1 MYLSKESIINL
12 FFQMNFL
19 YSGEDIQKQGGTQF
33 FSELKYFLALDE
45 FVKSEQR
52 PCDTRNKDDKQKFV
66 ANVGHFVQLSD
77 PNADDSLD
85 AKNFFDSFGQNRDFD
100 VGSNFFSAGAVNKS
114 LTSTTPLPFPSRHP
128 QLLTCEN
135 GKISIADGAYERFAN
150 EQDYLFYQ
158 DRKKKTILPNKK
170 ALLFFWLNRNTSF
183 TSKEL
188 LFNEFL
194 NSLRNRYSQNMI
206 SALRWDEKD
215 SVYTNIARNLSTS
228 NDMSFVEKEDLIFDK
243 KDSYQRKKY
252 FETWLCLNTSGDDG
266 FRTHCVDVCEQ
277 WLDKKMPG
285 NQIGNLF
292 RYKDYESY
300 KREHI
305 RITALKDF
313 SSVSDNDQSGRPR
326 TAINHYLNFLNKMPH
341 TKKVDDDNFVK
352 LLKQLE
358 QEIEK
363 NPERIDALKKI
374 LPLEEKNEKDTS
386 GTHSFFYFDFS
397 SFTPTQII
405 YYGVPGCGKSYEVN
419 KVINAELD
427 KYGVT
432 DKEHHKVRCVF
443 HPEYCNA
450 DFVGQIYPYVKPDN
464 GGVEY
469 RFKPGPFAEIVRRAY
484 RNPAEPFFLIVE
496 EINRGNAA
504 AIFGEMFQLL
514 DRIRP
519 EDGPEE
525 LSGNI
530 YNTGWSSY
538 GVTNIDVNAY
548 VRQKSTDN
556 PEKIEYD
563 DSIPYGDKIKFIN
576 NTAVRLPPNLSIYA
590 TMNTND
596 QNVFTMDN
604 AFQRRF
610 KSKMI
615 RNVLDENSA
624 QYKTEIDD
632 TGVYWGDFR
641 KWINEKI
648 LLPQTAVL
656 KADDKCLGGWFIT
669 GEKINGV
676 DKIKKED
683 FAEKVLKYL
692 WDDVFKR
699 NKSGEIFVKDD
710 KVNSL
715 SDLIDAFETSVRFE
729 SFEKIFKMNDVDKA
743 KLQKQANT

>member
-1 MYLSKESIINL
+1 MTSYEIAHLLEKLGVRETKAETYPNTYSLVNSDSFLAQQVSNRDSASWKKAEYIILTDMQVSQGILNGWKKL
-12 FFQMNFL
+12 TERDPL
-19 YSGEDIQKQGGTQF
+19 PRAIQKLCVPTSGNQFDVYDSQGN
-33 FSELKYFLALDE
+33 LI
-45 FVKSEQR
+45 KS
-52 PCDTRNKDDKQKFV
+52 
-66 ANVGHFVQLSD
+66 
-77 PNADDSLD
+77 DSLEKIIKHTPD
-85 AKNFFDSFGQNRDFD
+85 IVDILNDN
-100 VGSNFFSAGAVNKS
+100 NP
-114 LTSTTPLPFPSRHP
+114 LTSAKF
-128 QLLTCEN
+128 N
-135 GKISIADGAYERFAN
+135 
-150 EQDYLFYQ
+150 
-158 DRKKKTILPNKK
+158 
-170 ALLFFWLNRNTSF
+170 LNR
-183 TSKEL
+183 
-188 LFNEFL
+188 
-194 NSLRNRYSQNMI
+194 
-206 SALRWDEKD
+206 
-215 SVYTNIARNLSTS
+215 
-228 NDMSFVEKEDLIFDK
+228 
-243 KDSYQRKKY
+243 
-252 FETWLCLNTSGDDG
+252 
-266 FRTHCVDVCEQ
+266 
-277 WLDKKMPG
+277 
-285 NQIGNLF
+285 
-292 RYKDYESY
+292 
-300 KREHI
+300 
-305 RITALKDF
+305 
-313 SSVSDNDQSGRPR
+313 
-326 TAINHYLNFLNKMPH
+326 
-341 TKKVDDDNFVK
+341 
-352 LLKQLE
+352 
-358 QEIEK
+358 
-363 NPERIDALKKI
+363 
-374 LPLEEKNEKDTS
+374 
-386 GTHSFFYFDFS
+386 S
-397 SFTPTQII
+397 SFTPSQII

-419 KVINAELD
+419 KVINDELD

-432 DKEHHKVRCVF
+432 DKEYHKVRCVF

-484 RNPAEPFFLIVE
+484 RNPAEPFFLIIE

-519 EDGPEE
+519 EDGSEE

-615 RNVLDENSA
+615 RDVLDENSA

-715 SDLIDAFETSVRFE
+715 SDLIDAFETSVGFE

>member
-1 MYLSKESIINL
+1 MEATMRLDQGSLIFTPQNGECPSWETALGQSREPRDDMPPYYFKAEGYENMLKGMYFNSVPLAKTSCILGKKKLFVTASESYLNPEYQEIQLASKFDNVIVHFQNNAKIFRNTPIIL
-12 FFQMNFL
+12 L
-19 YSGEDIQKQGGTQF
+19 LTKIQ
-33 FSELKYFLALDE
+33 D
-45 FVKSEQR
+45 
-52 PCDTRNKDDKQKFV
+52 
-66 ANVGHFVQLSD
+66 
-77 PNADDSLD
+77 
-85 AKNFFDSFGQNRDFD
+85 
-100 VGSNFFSAGAVNKS
+100 VNKS
-114 LTSTTPLPFPSRHP
+114 HYRRRSIKYSPHTTYDTIKNQESFEEIQRHYQERLMCYGFFIEHFDTLHLYCVSVDDNSYTYSNLSLPQTEWTDWADWELKER
-128 QLLTCEN
+128 E
-135 GKISIADGAYERFAN
+135 KIQN
-150 EQDYLFYQ
+150 ETP
-158 DRKKKTILPNKK
+158 TI
-170 ALLFFWLNRNTSF
+170 S
-183 TSKEL
+183 S
-188 LFNEFL
+188 
-194 NSLRNRYSQNMI
+194 
-206 SALRWDEKD
+206 EKD
-215 SVYTNIARNLSTS
+215 NQEKENNI
-228 NDMSFVEKEDLIFDK
+228 SFV
-243 KDSYQRKKY
+243 
-252 FETWLCLNTSGDDG
+252 
-266 FRTHCVDVCEQ
+266 
-277 WLDKKMPG
+277 
-285 NQIGNLF
+285 
-292 RYKDYESY
+292 
-300 KREHI
+300 
-305 RITALKDF
+305 
-313 SSVSDNDQSGRPR
+313 
-326 TAINHYLNFLNKMPH
+326 
-341 TKKVDDDNFVK
+341 
-352 LLKQLE
+352 
-358 QEIEK
+358 
-363 NPERIDALKKI
+363 
-374 LPLEEKNEKDTS
+374 
-386 GTHSFFYFDFS
+386 
-397 SFTPTQII
+397 PTQII

-419 KVINAELD
+419 KVINDELD

-432 DKEHHKVRCVF
+432 DKEYHKVRCVF

-484 RNPAEPFFLIVE
+484 RNPAEPFFLVIE

-519 EDGPEE
+519 EDSPEE

-563 DSIPYGDKIKFIN
+563 NSIPYGDKIKFIN

-615 RNVLDENSA
+615 RNVLDVNSA

-632 TGVYWGDFR
+632 TGVYWGSFR
-641 KWINEKI
+641 EWINEKI
-648 LLPQTAVL
+648 LLPQTAIL

-669 GEKINGV
+669 GEKIDGV

-715 SDLIDAFETSVRFE
+715 SDLIDAFETSVGFE
-729 SFEKIFKMNDVDKA
+729 SFEKIFKINDVDKA

>member
-1 MYLSKESIINL
+1 MPYTTREAIVTLSTYLGINL
-12 FFQMNFL
+12 GVSVRSIDQTSNRGYEIRL
-19 YSGEDIQKQGGTQF
+19 PSGERCVIFVYPISHKQ
-33 FSELKYFLALDE
+33 
-45 FVKSEQR
+45 
-52 PCDTRNKDDKQKFV
+52 
-66 ANVGHFVQLSD
+66 
-77 PNADDSLD
+77 DDS
-85 AKNFFDSFGQNRDFD
+85 KNFFDTRD
-100 VGSNFFSAGAVNKS
+100 SGA
-114 LTSTTPLPFPSRHP
+114 R
-128 QLLTCEN
+128 
-135 GKISIADGAYERFAN
+135 ERGVAWN
-150 EQDYLFYQ
+150 YAQ
-158 DRKKKTILPNKK
+158 TH
-170 ALLFFWLNRNTSF
+170 
-183 TSKEL
+183 
-188 LFNEFL
+188 
-194 NSLRNRYSQNMI
+194 
-206 SALRWDEKD
+206 
-215 SVYTNIARNLSTS
+215 NL
-228 NDMSFVEKEDLIFDK
+228 
-243 KDSYQRKKY
+243 KY
-252 FETWLCLNTSGDDG
+252 FCLAVHDQ
-266 FRTHCVDVCEQ
+266 VD
-277 WLDKKMPG
+277 K
-285 NQIGNLF
+285 
-292 RYKDYESY
+292 YKDYIFSLECD
-300 KREHI
+300 EH
-305 RITALKDF
+305 RITE
-313 SSVSDNDQSGRPR
+313 VSGTLNGSRNGRGTQVVIPTSCIPSKNFERIYTDNGFYIAVVHKGHIYDYLEQYDNRPYMDK
-326 TAINHYLNFLNKMPH
+326 TLPLVDIND
-341 TKKVDDDNFVK
+341 VEDDNSIVPS
-352 LLKQLE
+352 
-358 QEIEK
+358 I
-363 NPERIDALKKI
+363 PS
-374 LPLEEKNEKDTS
+374 P
-386 GTHSFFYFDFS
+386 
-397 SFTPTQII
+397 FTPTQII

-432 DKEHHKVRCVF
+432 DKEYHKVRCVF

-484 RNPAEPFFLIVE
+484 RNPAEPFFLIIE

-632 TGVYWGDFR
+632 TGVCWGNFR
-641 KWINEKI
+641 EWINEKI

-669 GEKINGV
+669 GEKIGGA

-710 KVNSL
+710 KINSL
-715 SDLIDAFETSVRFE
+715 SNLIDAFETAVGFE
-729 SFEKIFKMNDVDKA
+729 SFEKIFTLNDVDKA
-743 KLQKQANT
+743 KLQK

>member
-1 MYLSKESIINL
+1 MERLE
-12 FFQMNFL
+12 NFL
-19 YSGEDIQKQGGTQF
+19 NQLNSSYPLNIFSSALCISLANSGRRGNAK
-33 FSELKYFLALDE
+33 E
-45 FVKSEQR
+45 FHITLESFISSLENIKE
-52 PCDTRNKDDKQKFV
+52 
-66 ANVGHFVQLSD
+66 H
-77 PNADDSLD
+77 LD
-85 AKNFFDSFGQNRDFD
+85 AFSASYDETTWRNAAENFFMDNH
-100 VGSNFFSAGAVNKS
+100 AKS
-114 LTSTTPLPFPSRHP
+114 LCGVQTRP
-128 QLLTCEN
+128 
-135 GKISIADGAYERFAN
+135 
-150 EQDYLFYQ
+150 
-158 DRKKKTILPNKK
+158 
-170 ALLFFWLNRNTSF
+170 
-183 TSKEL
+183 
-188 LFNEFL
+188 
-194 NSLRNRYSQNMI
+194 
-206 SALRWDEKD
+206 
-215 SVYTNIARNLSTS
+215 
-228 NDMSFVEKEDLIFDK
+228 
-243 KDSYQRKKY
+243 Y
-252 FETWLCLNTSGDDG
+252 FETVNKFVSWANELRYVEGRISLTQETLEKTLSEINKHCLKNVMHYPLFDEMSLVGLDENQIVDVLAAKLQEERQNSWGTQYFGFKYAQCLADHTNIIPSVLQKAGVDSSLSAEINKGRGVFKRAIEDG
-266 FRTHCVDVCEQ
+266 FVVKWYWKNDGVQLADNRERILVDDETEENIE
-277 WLDKKMPG
+277 G
-285 NQIGNLF
+285 NN
-292 RYKDYESY
+292 
-300 KREHI
+300 
-305 RITALKDF
+305 DF
-313 SSVSDNDQSGRPR
+313 S
-326 TAINHYLNFLNKMPH
+326 
-341 TKKVDDDNFVK
+341 
-352 LLKQLE
+352 
-358 QEIEK
+358 
-363 NPERIDALKKI
+363 
-374 LPLEEKNEKDTS
+374 LP
-386 GTHSFFYFDFS
+386 DFS
-397 SFTPTQII
+397 PTQII

-427 KYGVT
+427 KHGVT
-432 DKEHHKVRCVF
+432 DKEYHKVRCVF

-484 RNPAEPFFLIVE
+484 RNPAEPFFLVIE

-548 VRQKSTDN
+548 IRQKSTDN

-710 KVNSL
+710 KVKSL
-715 SDLIDAFETSVRFE
+715 SDLIDAFETSVGFE

-743 KLQKQANT
+743 KLKKQANT

>member
-1 MYLSKESIINL
+1 MASAKDIISSIFRKFQNTELSPEFIRDESNNICDILNIARVGDPGRTAREFAEKGFLSK
-12 FFQMNFL
+12 
-19 YSGEDIQKQGGTQF
+19 YSGTC
-33 FSELKYFLALDE
+33 KYSPDTLSASK
-45 FVKSEQR
+45 KSEFESYLYVYGLPNFSSMEERFRQ
-52 PCDTRNKDDKQKFV
+52 QKFNDLV
-66 ANVGHFVQLSD
+66 VQLKKELED
-77 PNADDSLD
+77 NPN
-85 AKNFFDSFGQNRDFD
+85 AKNFLIENLGLAEKKNSEITEKSAEEREQEFGDYLRN
-100 VGSNFFSAGAVNKS
+100 VAKKK
-114 LTSTTPLPFPSRHP
+114 
-128 QLLTCEN
+128 N
-135 GKISIADGAYERFAN
+135 GQTLAEKTIGN
-150 EQDYLFYQ
+150 YLFY
-158 DRKKKTILPNKK
+158 LPKIVNFIKS
-170 ALLFFWLNRNTSF
+170 NHVENVY
-183 TSKEL
+183 E
-188 LFNEFL
+188 
-194 NSLRNRYSQNMI
+194 I
-206 SALRWDEKD
+206 S
-215 SVYTNIARNLSTS
+215 SVDLVLQIQEELSTNETYLEANKNGS
-228 NDMSFVEKEDLIFDK
+228 ARYNYSSSLEHYKKYLIFEKEKNIDF
-243 KDSYQRKKY
+243 
-252 FETWLCLNTSGDDG
+252 FEDEDP
-266 FRTHCVDVCEQ
+266 
-277 WLDKKMPG
+277 LDP
-285 NQIGNLF
+285 
-292 RYKDYESY
+292 
-300 KREHI
+300 
-305 RITALKDF
+305 
-313 SSVSDNDQSGRPR
+313 
-326 TAINHYLNFLNKMPH
+326 
-341 TKKVDDDNFVK
+341 
-352 LLKQLE
+352 
-358 QEIEK
+358 QE
-363 NPERIDALKKI
+363 
-374 LPLEEKNEKDTS
+374 LPD
-386 GTHSFFYFDFS
+386 
-397 SFTPTQII
+397 FTPSQII

-432 DKEHHKVRCVF
+432 DKEYHKVRCVF

-484 RNPAEPFFLIVE
+484 RNPAESFFLIIE

-548 VRQKSTDN
+548 IRQKSTDN

-632 TGVYWGDFR
+632 TGVCWGDFR
-641 KWINEKI
+641 EWINEKI

-669 GEKINGV
+669 GEKIGGV

-710 KVNSL
+710 KINSL
-715 SDLIDAFETSVRFE
+715 SDLIDAFETSVGFE

>member
-1 MYLSKESIINL
+1 MTSYEIAHLLEKLGVRETKAETYPNTYSLVNSDSFLAQQVSNRDSASWKKAEYIILTDMQVSQGILNGWKKL
-12 FFQMNFL
+12 TERDPL
-19 YSGEDIQKQGGTQF
+19 PRAIQKLCVPTSGNQFDVYDSQGN
-33 FSELKYFLALDE
+33 LI
-45 FVKSEQR
+45 KS
-52 PCDTRNKDDKQKFV
+52 
-66 ANVGHFVQLSD
+66 
-77 PNADDSLD
+77 DSLEKIIKHTPD
-85 AKNFFDSFGQNRDFD
+85 IVDILNDN
-100 VGSNFFSAGAVNKS
+100 NP
-114 LTSTTPLPFPSRHP
+114 LTSAKF
-128 QLLTCEN
+128 N
-135 GKISIADGAYERFAN
+135 
-150 EQDYLFYQ
+150 
-158 DRKKKTILPNKK
+158 
-170 ALLFFWLNRNTSF
+170 LNR
-183 TSKEL
+183 
-188 LFNEFL
+188 
-194 NSLRNRYSQNMI
+194 
-206 SALRWDEKD
+206 
-215 SVYTNIARNLSTS
+215 
-228 NDMSFVEKEDLIFDK
+228 
-243 KDSYQRKKY
+243 
-252 FETWLCLNTSGDDG
+252 
-266 FRTHCVDVCEQ
+266 
-277 WLDKKMPG
+277 
-285 NQIGNLF
+285 
-292 RYKDYESY
+292 
-300 KREHI
+300 
-305 RITALKDF
+305 
-313 SSVSDNDQSGRPR
+313 
-326 TAINHYLNFLNKMPH
+326 
-341 TKKVDDDNFVK
+341 
-352 LLKQLE
+352 
-358 QEIEK
+358 
-363 NPERIDALKKI
+363 
-374 LPLEEKNEKDTS
+374 
-386 GTHSFFYFDFS
+386 S
-397 SFTPTQII
+397 SFTPSQII

-432 DKEHHKVRCVF
+432 DKEYHKVRCVF

-484 RNPAEPFFLIVE
+484 RNPAEPFFLVIE

-548 VRQKSTDN
+548 IRQKSTDN

-563 DSIPYGDKIKFIN
+563 DSVPYGNEIKFIN

-715 SDLIDAFETSVRFE
+715 SDLIDAFETSVGFE

>member
-1 MYLSKESIINL
+1 MRLDQGSLIFTPQNGECPSWETALGQSREPRDDMPPYYFKAEGYENMLKGMYFNSVPLAKTSCILGKKKLFVTASESYLNPEYQEIQLASKFDNVIVHFQNNAKIFRNTPIIL
-12 FFQMNFL
+12 L
-19 YSGEDIQKQGGTQF
+19 LTKIQ
-33 FSELKYFLALDE
+33 D
-45 FVKSEQR
+45 
-52 PCDTRNKDDKQKFV
+52 
-66 ANVGHFVQLSD
+66 
-77 PNADDSLD
+77 
-85 AKNFFDSFGQNRDFD
+85 
-100 VGSNFFSAGAVNKS
+100 VNKS
-114 LTSTTPLPFPSRHP
+114 HYRRRSIKYSPHTTYDTIKNQESFEEIQRHY
-128 QLLTCEN
+128 Q
-135 GKISIADGAYERFAN
+135 ERLMC
-150 EQDYLFYQ
+150 YG
-158 DRKKKTILPNKK
+158 
-170 ALLFFWLNRNTSF
+170 FFIEHFDTLHLYCVSVDD
-183 TSKEL
+183 
-188 LFNEFL
+188 
-194 NSLRNRYSQNMI
+194 NSYTYS
-206 SALRWDEKD
+206 
-215 SVYTNIARNLSTS
+215 NLSLPQTEWTDWADWELKEREKIQNETPIIS
-228 NDMSFVEKEDLIFDK
+228 SKKDNQEKE
-243 KDSYQRKKY
+243 
-252 FETWLCLNTSGDDG
+252 NN
-266 FRTHCVDVCEQ
+266 V
-277 WLDKKMPG
+277 
-285 NQIGNLF
+285 
-292 RYKDYESY
+292 
-300 KREHI
+300 
-305 RITALKDF
+305 
-313 SSVSDNDQSGRPR
+313 
-326 TAINHYLNFLNKMPH
+326 
-341 TKKVDDDNFVK
+341 
-352 LLKQLE
+352 
-358 QEIEK
+358 
-363 NPERIDALKKI
+363 
-374 LPLEEKNEKDTS
+374 
-386 GTHSFFYFDFS
+386 

-432 DKEHHKVRCVF
+432 DKEYHKVRCVF

-484 RNPAEPFFLIVE
+484 RNPAEPFFLVIE

-632 TGVYWGDFR
+632 TGVCWGNFR
-641 KWINEKI
+641 EWINEKI
-648 LLPQTAVL
+648 LLPQTAIL

-669 GEKINGV
+669 GEKIGGV

-715 SDLIDAFETSVRFE
+715 SDLIDAFETSVGFE

>member
-1 MYLSKESIINL
+1 MRLDQGSLIFTPKNGECPSWETSLGQSHEGNGNLPPYHFKAEGYENLLKGMFFNSIP
-12 FFQMNFL
+12 
-19 YSGEDIQKQGGTQF
+19 
-33 FSELKYFLALDE
+33 LAEVSCILG
-45 FVKSEQR
+45 
-52 PCDTRNKDDKQKFV
+52 KQKF
-66 ANVGHFVQLSD
+66 FVTAS
-77 PNADDSLD
+77 
-85 AKNFFDSFGQNRDFD
+85 
-100 VGSNFFSAGAVNKS
+100 
-114 LTSTTPLPFPSRHP
+114 
-128 QLLTCEN
+128 
-135 GKISIADGAYERFAN
+135 
-150 EQDYLFYQ
+150 
-158 DRKKKTILPNKK
+158 
-170 ALLFFWLNRNTSF
+170 
-183 TSKEL
+183 
-188 LFNEFL
+188 
-194 NSLRNRYSQNMI
+194 
-206 SALRWDEKD
+206 
-215 SVYTNIARNLSTS
+215 
-228 NDMSFVEKEDLIFDK
+228 
-243 KDSYQRKKY
+243 
-252 FETWLCLNTSGDDG
+252 
-266 FRTHCVDVCEQ
+266 
-277 WLDKKMPG
+277 
-285 NQIGNLF
+285 
-292 RYKDYESY
+292 ESY
-300 KREHI
+300 KSSQNQEIQLASRFDTIIVRCGNEVKTFRDIPIILLFTKIQDENKFHFGRRSIKYSPHTSFGLSTKNSDSFERIQKHFNTRLTCYGLFVEHFDTLNFYCVDADANYDKEQWKNLKLPETEWTDWASWEIKEREKYDFQKYLEFPIFDESFVHGLNNEQI
-305 RITALKDF
+305 IQKMATILRQEWVENGYPGVHYFGFKYSKVLKQIKASPAEIIKWANEHNTDNRIPTTYNGEISKTIKVFECAEKDNEVNIVCHDASAVKEISTNQIETN
-313 SSVSDNDQSGRPR
+313 SSVSENIQP
-326 TAINHYLNFLNKMPH
+326 T
-341 TKKVDDDNFVK
+341 
-352 LLKQLE
+352 
-358 QEIEK
+358 
-363 NPERIDALKKI
+363 
-374 LPLEEKNEKDTS
+374 LPLPD
-386 GTHSFFYFDFS
+386 
-397 SFTPTQII
+397 FTPSQTI

-432 DKEHHKVRCVF
+432 DKEYHKVRCVF

-450 DFVGQIYPYVKPDN
+450 DLVGQIYPYVKPDN

-484 RNPAEPFFLIVE
+484 RNPAEPFFLVIE

-632 TGVYWGDFR
+632 TGVCWGNFR
-641 KWINEKI
+641 EWINEKI

-669 GEKINGV
+669 GEKIGGA

-715 SDLIDAFETSVRFE
+715 SDLIDAFEMSVGFE

>member
-1 MYLSKESIINL
+1 MPYTTREAIVTLSTYLGINL
-12 FFQMNFL
+12 GVSVRSIDQTSNRGYEIRL
-19 YSGEDIQKQGGTQF
+19 PSGERCVIFVYPISHKQ
-33 FSELKYFLALDE
+33 
-45 FVKSEQR
+45 
-52 PCDTRNKDDKQKFV
+52 
-66 ANVGHFVQLSD
+66 
-77 PNADDSLD
+77 DDS
-85 AKNFFDSFGQNRDFD
+85 KNFFDTRD
-100 VGSNFFSAGAVNKS
+100 SGA
-114 LTSTTPLPFPSRHP
+114 R
-128 QLLTCEN
+128 
-135 GKISIADGAYERFAN
+135 ERGVAWN
-150 EQDYLFYQ
+150 YAQ
-158 DRKKKTILPNKK
+158 TH
-170 ALLFFWLNRNTSF
+170 
-183 TSKEL
+183 
-188 LFNEFL
+188 
-194 NSLRNRYSQNMI
+194 
-206 SALRWDEKD
+206 
-215 SVYTNIARNLSTS
+215 NL
-228 NDMSFVEKEDLIFDK
+228 
-243 KDSYQRKKY
+243 KY
-252 FETWLCLNTSGDDG
+252 FCLAVHDQ
-266 FRTHCVDVCEQ
+266 VD
-277 WLDKKMPG
+277 K
-285 NQIGNLF
+285 
-292 RYKDYESY
+292 YKDYIFSLECD
-300 KREHI
+300 EH
-305 RITALKDF
+305 RITE
-313 SSVSDNDQSGRPR
+313 VSGTLNGSRNGRGTQVVIPTSCIPSKNFERIYTDNGFYIAVVHKGHIYDYLEQYDNRPYMDK
-326 TAINHYLNFLNKMPH
+326 TLPLVDIND
-341 TKKVDDDNFVK
+341 VEDDNSIVPS
-352 LLKQLE
+352 
-358 QEIEK
+358 I
-363 NPERIDALKKI
+363 PS
-374 LPLEEKNEKDTS
+374 P
-386 GTHSFFYFDFS
+386 
-397 SFTPTQII
+397 FTPTQII

-419 KVINAELD
+419 KVINVELD

-432 DKEHHKVRCVF
+432 DKEYHKVRCVF

-484 RNPAEPFFLIVE
+484 RNPAEPFFLIIE

-632 TGVYWGDFR
+632 TGVCWGNFR
-641 KWINEKI
+641 EWINEKI
-648 LLPQTAVL
+648 LLPQTAIL

-669 GEKINGV
+669 GEKIGGV

-715 SDLIDAFETSVRFE
+715 SDLIDAFEMSVGFE

-743 KLQKQANT
+743 KLQKQVNT

>member
-1 MYLSKESIINL
+1 MFGKYDADRVFNQYGFNKTLKNDETIEKTAKAFSASEYIGASRNRLNSGILRNQFILLLDPLRGSVLSNSTFSGVTLLHDDQYVLVHQDSQSETWVAYQGNTPNNPRKIYQSITLQSFFDEVLKTKQIIESATSI
-12 FFQMNFL
+12 
-19 YSGEDIQKQGGTQF
+19 QGGIIQ
-33 FSELKYFLALDE
+33 A
-45 FVKSEQR
+45 
-52 PCDTRNKDDKQKFV
+52 
-66 ANVGHFVQLSD
+66 
-77 PNADDSLD
+77 
-85 AKNFFDSFGQNRDFD
+85 
-100 VGSNFFSAGAVNKS
+100 
-114 LTSTTPLPFPSRHP
+114 TTHQS
-128 QLLTCEN
+128 Q
-135 GKISIADGAYERFAN
+135 
-150 EQDYLFYQ
+150 
-158 DRKKKTILPNKK
+158 TIP
-170 ALLFFWLNRNTSF
+170 
-183 TSKEL
+183 
-188 LFNEFL
+188 
-194 NSLRNRYSQNMI
+194 
-206 SALRWDEKD
+206 
-215 SVYTNIARNLSTS
+215 
-228 NDMSFVEKEDLIFDK
+228 
-243 KDSYQRKKY
+243 
-252 FETWLCLNTSGDDG
+252 
-266 FRTHCVDVCEQ
+266 
-277 WLDKKMPG
+277 
-285 NQIGNLF
+285 
-292 RYKDYESY
+292 
-300 KREHI
+300 
-305 RITALKDF
+305 
-313 SSVSDNDQSGRPR
+313 
-326 TAINHYLNFLNKMPH
+326 
-341 TKKVDDDNFVK
+341 
-352 LLKQLE
+352 
-358 QEIEK
+358 
-363 NPERIDALKKI
+363 
-374 LPLEEKNEKDTS
+374 
-386 GTHSFFYFDFS
+386 
-397 SFTPTQII
+397 FTPTQII

-432 DKEHHKVRCVF
+432 DKEYHKVRCVF

-484 RNPAEPFFLIVE
+484 RNPAEPFFLIIE

-504 AIFGEMFQLL
+504 AIFGEMFHLL

-615 RNVLDENSA
+615 RNVLNENSA

-632 TGVYWGDFR
+632 TGVCWGDFR

-669 GEKINGV
+669 GEKIKGV

-715 SDLIDAFETSVRFE
+715 SDLIDAFETSVGFE

>member
-1 MYLSKESIINL
+1 MKLKNTAFISNIYTNGSATADWGMDIGQGKNHYFLEKGIKEILTAMVYYKVNDIDNIRVGLGKGSGKKDPLPYADYREIEFVLTALFPKVYLDGNL
-12 FFQMNFL
+12 LKNKKMILFL
-19 YSGEDIQKQGGTQF
+19 TKDLRRENGKGGENTQF
-33 FSELKYFLALDE
+33 ERRQLKFSKNLTYKNKTINSDCIDAITSVYGKNSSWAILKMDIRNEDELHLFGIKVSDKEKKYKDNH
-45 FVKSEQR
+45 S
-52 PCDTRNKDDKQKFV
+52 RNKDFERIWKIQ
-66 ANVGHFVQLSD
+66 H
-77 PNADDSLD
+77 PNE
-85 AKNFFDSFGQNRDFD
+85 
-100 VGSNFFSAGAVNKS
+100 
-114 LTSTTPLPFPSRHP
+114 PLEMD
-128 QLLTCEN
+128 C
-135 GKISIADGAYERFAN
+135 
-150 EQDYLFYQ
+150 
-158 DRKKKTILPNKK
+158 
-170 ALLFFWLNRNTSF
+170 
-183 TSKEL
+183 
-188 LFNEFL
+188 
-194 NSLRNRYSQNMI
+194 
-206 SALRWDEKD
+206 
-215 SVYTNIARNLSTS
+215 
-228 NDMSFVEKEDLIFDK
+228 
-243 KDSYQRKKY
+243 
-252 FETWLCLNTSGDDG
+252 
-266 FRTHCVDVCEQ
+266 
-277 WLDKKMPG
+277 
-285 NQIGNLF
+285 
-292 RYKDYESY
+292 
-300 KREHI
+300 
-305 RITALKDF
+305 
-313 SSVSDNDQSGRPR
+313 DNDGDK
-326 TAINHYLNFLNKMPH
+326 IN
-341 TKKVDDDNFVK
+341 
-352 LLKQLE
+352 
-358 QEIEK
+358 
-363 NPERIDALKKI
+363 
-374 LPLEEKNEKDTS
+374 
-386 GTHSFFYFDFS
+386 
-397 SFTPTQII
+397 TPTQII
-405 YYGVPGCGKSYEVN
+405 YYGVPGCGKSFEVN

-427 KYGVT
+427 KNGIT
-432 DKEHHKVRCVF
+432 DKEYHKVRCVF

-484 RNPAEPFFLIVE
+484 RNPAEPFFLIIE

-632 TGVYWGDFR
+632 SGVCWGNFR
-641 KWINEKI
+641 EWINEKI

-656 KADDKCLGGWFIT
+656 KADDKSLGGWFIT
-669 GEKINGV
+669 GEKVGDV

-699 NKSGEIFVKDD
+699 NKSGEIFIKDD

-715 SDLIDAFETSVRFE
+715 SNLINTFETSVGFE
-729 SFEKIFKMNDVDKA
+729 SFEKIFKLNDIDKA
-743 KLQKQANT
+743 KLQKQPNS

>member
-1 MYLSKESIINL
+1 MADIICRWRNGTPQTVVELVNALPHEKMPIDEFRSIMEKRWEG
-12 FFQMNFL
+12 FFRTAYQL
-19 YSGEDIQKQGGTQF
+19 ACQ
-33 FSELKYFLALDE
+33 LALYCESEDGYYYPRFDHNITE
-45 FVKSEQR
+45 SEARSWLLNWLPKYYVPNPFTKKDGFNDIECPTFVLKALYDYVREHGVCSYALAFKNVFHEE
-52 PCDTRNKDDKQKFV
+52 TRNNDDIIKNYINNYSRVLSFSKYG
-66 ANVGHFVQLSD
+66 NLEIVGSYEEVFGD
-77 PNADDSLD
+77 MNRND
-85 AKNFFDSFGQNRDFD
+85 KKGFFDSF
-100 VGSNFFSAGAVNKS
+100 
-114 LTSTTPLPFPSRHP
+114 
-128 QLLTCEN
+128 
-135 GKISIADGAYERFAN
+135 
-150 EQDYLFYQ
+150 
-158 DRKKKTILPNKK
+158 
-170 ALLFFWLNRNTSF
+170 
-183 TSKEL
+183 
-188 LFNEFL
+188 
-194 NSLRNRYSQNMI
+194 
-206 SALRWDEKD
+206 DEKKC
-215 SVYTNIARNLSTS
+215 VSTS
-228 NDMSFVEKEDLIFDK
+228 NLSP
-243 KDSYQRKKY
+243 
-252 FETWLCLNTSGDDG
+252 N
-266 FRTHCVDVCEQ
+266 
-277 WLDKKMPG
+277 
-285 NQIGNLF
+285 
-292 RYKDYESY
+292 
-300 KREHI
+300 
-305 RITALKDF
+305 
-313 SSVSDNDQSGRPR
+313 
-326 TAINHYLNFLNKMPH
+326 
-341 TKKVDDDNFVK
+341 
-352 LLKQLE
+352 
-358 QEIEK
+358 
-363 NPERIDALKKI
+363 
-374 LPLEEKNEKDTS
+374 
-386 GTHSFFYFDFS
+386 
-397 SFTPTQII
+397 FTPTQII

-419 KVINAELD
+419 KVINDELD

-432 DKEHHKVRCVF
+432 DKEYHKVRCVF

-484 RNPAEPFFLIVE
+484 RNPAEPFFLVIE

-525 LSGNI
+525 LSGNV
-530 YNTGWSSY
+530 YDTGWSSY

-548 VRQKSTDN
+548 IRQKSTDN

-563 DSIPYGDKIKFIN
+563 DSVPYGNEIKFIN

-596 QNVFTMDN
+596 QNIFTMDN

-641 KWINEKI
+641 KWINERI

-715 SDLIDAFETSVRFE
+715 SDLIDVFEMSVGFE

-743 KLQKQANT
+743 KLQKQVNT

>member
-1 MYLSKESIINL
+1 MRLSQQTVQRAFDEIAQLGIDNKFWGVLTIVKNVKKYLKLPTSI
-12 FFQMNFL
+12 
-19 YSGEDIQKQGGTQF
+19 GTM
-33 FSELKYFLALDE
+33 SLI
-45 FVKSEQR
+45 V
-52 PCDTRNKDDKQKFV
+52 CDKN
-66 ANVGHFVQLSD
+66 GVQNDL
-77 PNADDSLD
+77 
-85 AKNFFDSFGQNRDFD
+85 KNFFSLQNTTDNNKQANDDDWLLLRKDFASW
-100 VGSNFFSAGAVNKS
+100 VSYELLANKRVNFLSLAV
-114 LTSTTPLPFPSRHP
+114 F
-128 QLLTCEN
+128 
-135 GKISIADGAYERFAN
+135 
-150 EQDYLFYQ
+150 LF
-158 DRKKKTILPNKK
+158 
-170 ALLFFWLNRNTSF
+170 RNTSF
-183 TSKEL
+183 QERLTSDL
-188 LFNEFL
+188 LIQKVKSFL
-194 NSLRNRYSQNMI
+194 NI
-206 SALRWDEKD
+206 PKEWEKD
-215 SVYTNIARNLSTS
+215 WFKEIASFDIEYEDSFNQSWSCDFSVGWRKY
-228 NDMSFVEKEDLIFDK
+228 KFDK
-243 KDSYQRKKY
+243 THGSIVFKPSKDIYSVVAKPDELSRGPFYQPLYAAQGNAILFIKKDF
-252 FETWLCLNTSGDDG
+252 FENVEEIKKTNEHVG
-266 FRTHCVDVCEQ
+266 E
-277 WLDKKMPG
+277 DKKQ
-285 NQIGNLF
+285 NNTN
-292 RYKDYESY
+292 S
-300 KREHI
+300 
-305 RITALKDF
+305 ITP
-313 SSVSDNDQSGRPR
+313 S
-326 TAINHYLNFLNKMPH
+326 
-341 TKKVDDDNFVK
+341 
-352 LLKQLE
+352 
-358 QEIEK
+358 
-363 NPERIDALKKI
+363 
-374 LPLEEKNEKDTS
+374 
-386 GTHSFFYFDFS
+386 
-397 SFTPTQII
+397 QII

-419 KVINAELD
+419 KVINDELD
-427 KYGVT
+427 KYSIA
-432 DKEHHKVRCVF
+432 DKEYHKVRCVF

-484 RNPAEPFFLIVE
+484 RNPAEPFFLIIE

-519 EDGPEE
+519 EDDPEE

-632 TGVYWGDFR
+632 TGVCWGNFR
-641 KWINEKI
+641 EWINEKI

-669 GEKINGV
+669 GEKIGGV

-699 NKSGEIFVKDD
+699 NKSSEIFVKDD
-710 KVNSL
+710 KINSL
-715 SDLIDAFETSVRFE
+715 SDLIDAFETSVGFE

>member
-1 MYLSKESIINL
+1 MRLDQGSLIFTPQNGECPSWETALGQSREPRDDMPPYYFKAEGYENMLKGMYFNSVPLAKTSCILGKKKLFVTASESYLNPEYQEIQLASKFDNVIVHFQNNAKIFQNTPIIL
-12 FFQMNFL
+12 L
-19 YSGEDIQKQGGTQF
+19 LTKIQ
-33 FSELKYFLALDE
+33 D
-45 FVKSEQR
+45 
-52 PCDTRNKDDKQKFV
+52 
-66 ANVGHFVQLSD
+66 
-77 PNADDSLD
+77 
-85 AKNFFDSFGQNRDFD
+85 
-100 VGSNFFSAGAVNKS
+100 VNKS
-114 LTSTTPLPFPSRHP
+114 HYRRRSIKYSPHTTYDTIKNQESFEEIQRHY
-128 QLLTCEN
+128 Q
-135 GKISIADGAYERFAN
+135 ERLMC
-150 EQDYLFYQ
+150 YG
-158 DRKKKTILPNKK
+158 
-170 ALLFFWLNRNTSF
+170 FFIEHFDTLHLYCVSVDD
-183 TSKEL
+183 
-188 LFNEFL
+188 
-194 NSLRNRYSQNMI
+194 NSYTYS
-206 SALRWDEKD
+206 
-215 SVYTNIARNLSTS
+215 NLSLPQTEWTDWADWELKEREKIQNETPIIS
-228 NDMSFVEKEDLIFDK
+228 TEKNNQEKE
-243 KDSYQRKKY
+243 
-252 FETWLCLNTSGDDG
+252 NN
-266 FRTHCVDVCEQ
+266 V
-277 WLDKKMPG
+277 
-285 NQIGNLF
+285 
-292 RYKDYESY
+292 
-300 KREHI
+300 
-305 RITALKDF
+305 
-313 SSVSDNDQSGRPR
+313 
-326 TAINHYLNFLNKMPH
+326 
-341 TKKVDDDNFVK
+341 
-352 LLKQLE
+352 
-358 QEIEK
+358 
-363 NPERIDALKKI
+363 
-374 LPLEEKNEKDTS
+374 
-386 GTHSFFYFDFS
+386 

-432 DKEHHKVRCVF
+432 DKEYHKVRCVF

-484 RNPAEPFFLIVE
+484 RNPAEPFFLIIE

-548 VRQKSTDN
+548 IRQKSTDN

-632 TGVYWGDFR
+632 TGVCWGNFR
-641 KWINEKI
+641 EWINEKI

-669 GEKINGV
+669 GEKIGV
-676 DKIKKED
+676 ADKIKKED

-715 SDLIDAFETSVRFE
+715 SDLIDAFETSVGFE

>member
-1 MYLSKESIINL
+1 MADIICRWRNGTPQTVVELVNALPHEKMPIDEFRSIMEKRWEG
-12 FFQMNFL
+12 FFRTAYQL
-19 YSGEDIQKQGGTQF
+19 ACQ
-33 FSELKYFLALDE
+33 LALYCESEDGYYYPRFDHNITE
-45 FVKSEQR
+45 SEARSWLLNWLPKYYVPNPFTKKDGFNDIECPTFVLKALYDYVREHGVCSYALAFKNVFHEE
-52 PCDTRNKDDKQKFV
+52 TRNNDDIIKNYINNYSRVLSFSKYG
-66 ANVGHFVQLSD
+66 NLEIVGSYEEVFGD
-77 PNADDSLD
+77 MNRND
-85 AKNFFDSFGQNRDFD
+85 KKGFFDSF
-100 VGSNFFSAGAVNKS
+100 
-114 LTSTTPLPFPSRHP
+114 
-128 QLLTCEN
+128 
-135 GKISIADGAYERFAN
+135 
-150 EQDYLFYQ
+150 
-158 DRKKKTILPNKK
+158 
-170 ALLFFWLNRNTSF
+170 
-183 TSKEL
+183 
-188 LFNEFL
+188 
-194 NSLRNRYSQNMI
+194 
-206 SALRWDEKD
+206 DEKKC
-215 SVYTNIARNLSTS
+215 VSTS
-228 NDMSFVEKEDLIFDK
+228 NL
-243 KDSYQRKKY
+243 
-252 FETWLCLNTSGDDG
+252 
-266 FRTHCVDVCEQ
+266 
-277 WLDKKMPG
+277 
-285 NQIGNLF
+285 
-292 RYKDYESY
+292 
-300 KREHI
+300 
-305 RITALKDF
+305 
-313 SSVSDNDQSGRPR
+313 SSN
-326 TAINHYLNFLNKMPH
+326 
-341 TKKVDDDNFVK
+341 
-352 LLKQLE
+352 
-358 QEIEK
+358 
-363 NPERIDALKKI
+363 
-374 LPLEEKNEKDTS
+374 
-386 GTHSFFYFDFS
+386 
-397 SFTPTQII
+397 FTPTQII

-432 DKEHHKVRCVF
+432 DKEYHKVRCVF

-484 RNPAEPFFLIVE
+484 RNPAEPFFLVIE

-548 VRQKSTDN
+548 IRQKSTDN

-563 DSIPYGDKIKFIN
+563 DSVPYGNEIKFIN

-615 RNVLDENSA
+615 RNVLDEKSA

-715 SDLIDAFETSVRFE
+715 SDLIDAFETSVGFE

>member
-1 MYLSKESIINL
+1 MRLDQGSLIFSPQNGECPSWETALGQSREPRDDMPPYYFKAEGYENMLKGMYFNSVPLAKTSCVLGKKKLFVTASESYLNPEYQEIQLASKFDNIIVH
-12 FFQMNFL
+12 FQNNTKIFRNTPIIL
-19 YSGEDIQKQGGTQF
+19 LLTKIQ
-33 FSELKYFLALDE
+33 D
-45 FVKSEQR
+45 
-52 PCDTRNKDDKQKFV
+52 
-66 ANVGHFVQLSD
+66 
-77 PNADDSLD
+77 
-85 AKNFFDSFGQNRDFD
+85 
-100 VGSNFFSAGAVNKS
+100 VNKS
-114 LTSTTPLPFPSRHP
+114 HYRRRSIKYSPHTTYDTIKNQESFEEIQRH
-128 QLLTCEN
+128 
-135 GKISIADGAYERFAN
+135 
-150 EQDYLFYQ
+150 YQ
-158 DRKKKTILPNKK
+158 DRLMCYGFFIEHFDTLHLYCVSVDDNSYTYSNLSLPQTEWTDWADWELKERKKNQNEIL
-170 ALLFFWLNRNTSF
+170 A
-183 TSKEL
+183 
-188 LFNEFL
+188 
-194 NSLRNRYSQNMI
+194 NSSQEDSIVEPPSQN
-206 SALRWDEKD
+206 
-215 SVYTNIARNLSTS
+215 
-228 NDMSFVEKEDLIFDK
+228 
-243 KDSYQRKKY
+243 Q
-252 FETWLCLNTSGDDG
+252 
-266 FRTHCVDVCEQ
+266 
-277 WLDKKMPG
+277 
-285 NQIGNLF
+285 
-292 RYKDYESY
+292 
-300 KREHI
+300 
-305 RITALKDF
+305 
-313 SSVSDNDQSGRPR
+313 
-326 TAINHYLNFLNKMPH
+326 
-341 TKKVDDDNFVK
+341 
-352 LLKQLE
+352 
-358 QEIEK
+358 
-363 NPERIDALKKI
+363 
-374 LPLEEKNEKDTS
+374 
-386 GTHSFFYFDFS
+386 
-397 SFTPTQII
+397 SFTPSQII
-405 YYGVPGCGKSYEVN
+405 YYGVPGCGKSNKIREQLKDVPEKN
-419 KVINAELD
+419 KVR
-427 KYGVT
+427 V
-432 DKEHHKVRCVF
+432 VF

-484 RNPAEPFFLIVE
+484 RNPAEPFFLVIE

-525 LSGNI
+525 LSGNV
-530 YNTGWSSY
+530 YDTGWSSY

-669 GEKINGV
+669 GEKIGGV

-715 SDLIDAFETSVRFE
+715 SDLIDAFETSVGFE

>member
-1 MYLSKESIINL
+1 MRLDQGSLIFTPQNGECPSWETALGQSREPRDDMPPYYFKAEGYENMLKGMYFNSVPLAKTSCILGKKKLFVTASESYLNPEYQEIQLASKFDNVIVHFQNNAKIFRNTPIIL
-12 FFQMNFL
+12 L
-19 YSGEDIQKQGGTQF
+19 LTKIQ
-33 FSELKYFLALDE
+33 D
-45 FVKSEQR
+45 
-52 PCDTRNKDDKQKFV
+52 
-66 ANVGHFVQLSD
+66 
-77 PNADDSLD
+77 
-85 AKNFFDSFGQNRDFD
+85 
-100 VGSNFFSAGAVNKS
+100 VNKS
-114 LTSTTPLPFPSRHP
+114 HYRRRSIKYSPHTTYDTIKNQESFEEIQRHYQERLMCYGFFIEHFDTLHLYCVSVDDNSYTYSNLSLPQTEWTDWADWELKER
-128 QLLTCEN
+128 E
-135 GKISIADGAYERFAN
+135 KIQN
-150 EQDYLFYQ
+150 E
-158 DRKKKTILPNKK
+158 TPI
-170 ALLFFWLNRNTSF
+170 
-183 TSKEL
+183 
-188 LFNEFL
+188 
-194 NSLRNRYSQNMI
+194 I
-206 SALRWDEKD
+206 SSEKD
-215 SVYTNIARNLSTS
+215 NQEKKNNV
-228 NDMSFVEKEDLIFDK
+228 SF
-243 KDSYQRKKY
+243 
-252 FETWLCLNTSGDDG
+252 
-266 FRTHCVDVCEQ
+266 
-277 WLDKKMPG
+277 
-285 NQIGNLF
+285 
-292 RYKDYESY
+292 
-300 KREHI
+300 
-305 RITALKDF
+305 A
-313 SSVSDNDQSGRPR
+313 
-326 TAINHYLNFLNKMPH
+326 
-341 TKKVDDDNFVK
+341 
-352 LLKQLE
+352 
-358 QEIEK
+358 
-363 NPERIDALKKI
+363 
-374 LPLEEKNEKDTS
+374 
-386 GTHSFFYFDFS
+386 
-397 SFTPTQII
+397 PTQII

-432 DKEHHKVRCVF
+432 DKEYHKVRCVF

-484 RNPAEPFFLIVE
+484 RNPAEPFFLIIE

-632 TGVYWGDFR
+632 TGVCWGNFR
-641 KWINEKI
+641 EWINEKI

-715 SDLIDAFETSVRFE
+715 SDLIDAFETSVGFE

>member
-1 MYLSKESIINL
+1 MDSLLKKKFDSLQNAEDFECWYLVKQPTEFSSICYLVSILEKYQNEHSSDVFQTYVESKISDINKERHLDISSNYRALRIAAFYGLIKMETSSYQDSILTKTYYEIKNRCEGNFENISTYSDIIQRQIEKMYASTSIDEKFDSVRSNFRL
-12 FFQMNFL
+12 YPVLFL
-19 YSGEDIQKQGGTQF
+19 YKILLEIGYATNNYSI
-33 FSELKYFLALDE
+33 SLDE
-45 FVKSEQR
+45 YR
-52 PCDTRNKDDKQKFV
+52 YLV
-66 ANVGHFVQLSD
+66 A
-77 PNADDSLD
+77 
-85 AKNFFDSFGQNRDFD
+85 
-100 VGSNFFSAGAVNKS
+100 
-114 LTSTTPLPFPSRHP
+114 TSTTYNKFLET
-128 QLLTCEN
+128 LLLVQ
-135 GKISIADGAYERFAN
+135 KWRDAS
-150 EQDYLFYQ
+150 
-158 DRKKKTILPNKK
+158 
-170 ALLFFWLNRNTSF
+170 
-183 TSKEL
+183 
-188 LFNEFL
+188 
-194 NSLRNRYSQNMI
+194 
-206 SALRWDEKD
+206 D
-215 SVYTNIARNLSTS
+215 SDRNL
-228 NDMSFVEKEDLIFDK
+228 
-243 KDSYQRKKY
+243 
-252 FETWLCLNTSGDDG
+252 
-266 FRTHCVDVCEQ
+266 
-277 WLDKKMPG
+277 
-285 NQIGNLF
+285 
-292 RYKDYESY
+292 
-300 KREHI
+300 
-305 RITALKDF
+305 F
-313 SSVSDNDQSGRPR
+313 SSFRGKFDNRFIQ
-326 TAINHYLNFLNKMPH
+326 A
-341 TKKVDDDNFVK
+341 
-352 LLKQLE
+352 LKQLTTLSIDSSNISLKRE
-358 QEIEK
+358 CISDVAQKVFSFEKYLRNEKFDDSKLVNFLCSKEWLVDEK
-363 NPERIDALKKI
+363 NDDK
-374 LPLEEKNEKDTS
+374 KNENVDDEIQSHQENLEQSQKKAPEPYAKQPS
-386 GTHSFFYFDFS
+386 
-397 SFTPTQII
+397 QII

-427 KYGVT
+427 KNGVT
-432 DKEHHKVRCVF
+432 DKEYHKVRCVF

-484 RNPAEPFFLIVE
+484 RNPAEPFFLIIE

-615 RNVLDENSA
+615 RNVLDEKSA

-715 SDLIDAFETSVRFE
+715 SDLIDAFETSVGFE

>member
-1 MYLSKESIINL
+1 MRLDQGSLIFSPQNGECPSWETALGQSREPRDDMPPYYFKAEGYENMLKGMYFNSVPLAKTSCVLGKKKLFVTASESYLNPEYQEIQLASKFDNIIVH
-12 FFQMNFL
+12 FQNNTKIFRNTPIIL
-19 YSGEDIQKQGGTQF
+19 LLTKIQ
-33 FSELKYFLALDE
+33 D
-45 FVKSEQR
+45 
-52 PCDTRNKDDKQKFV
+52 
-66 ANVGHFVQLSD
+66 
-77 PNADDSLD
+77 
-85 AKNFFDSFGQNRDFD
+85 
-100 VGSNFFSAGAVNKS
+100 VNKS
-114 LTSTTPLPFPSRHP
+114 HYRRRSIKYSPHTTYDTIKNQESFEEIQRH
-128 QLLTCEN
+128 
-135 GKISIADGAYERFAN
+135 
-150 EQDYLFYQ
+150 YQ
-158 DRKKKTILPNKK
+158 DRLMCYGFFIEHFDTLHLYCVSVDDNSYTYSNLSLPQTEWTDWADWELKERKKNQNEIL
-170 ALLFFWLNRNTSF
+170 A
-183 TSKEL
+183 
-188 LFNEFL
+188 
-194 NSLRNRYSQNMI
+194 NSSQEDSIVEPPSQN
-206 SALRWDEKD
+206 
-215 SVYTNIARNLSTS
+215 
-228 NDMSFVEKEDLIFDK
+228 
-243 KDSYQRKKY
+243 Q
-252 FETWLCLNTSGDDG
+252 
-266 FRTHCVDVCEQ
+266 
-277 WLDKKMPG
+277 
-285 NQIGNLF
+285 
-292 RYKDYESY
+292 
-300 KREHI
+300 
-305 RITALKDF
+305 
-313 SSVSDNDQSGRPR
+313 
-326 TAINHYLNFLNKMPH
+326 
-341 TKKVDDDNFVK
+341 
-352 LLKQLE
+352 
-358 QEIEK
+358 
-363 NPERIDALKKI
+363 
-374 LPLEEKNEKDTS
+374 
-386 GTHSFFYFDFS
+386 
-397 SFTPTQII
+397 SFTPSQII
-405 YYGVPGCGKSYEVN
+405 YYGVPGCGKSNKIREKLKDVPEKN
-419 KVINAELD
+419 KVR
-427 KYGVT
+427 V
-432 DKEHHKVRCVF
+432 VF

-484 RNPAEPFFLIVE
+484 RNPAEPFFLVIE

-525 LSGNI
+525 LSGNV
-530 YNTGWSSY
+530 YDTGWSSY

-669 GEKINGV
+669 GEKIGGV

-715 SDLIDAFETSVRFE
+715 SDLIDAFETSVGFE

>member
-1 MYLSKESIINL
+1 MNIDLGSL
-12 FFQMNFL
+12 FFNA
-19 YSGEDIQKQGGTQF
+19 SIETGGGTPSWGTALGQSSPDYKLTYPGAADILIAMDYCYWPLSDSISCKLGKGGKEYKAIASQSIDSKYEITKAAVF
-33 FSELKYFLALDE
+33 YDVYVKVENRLIPVDKPFILLVTRENENTHKGRRTLKYSDSTSIGE
-45 FVKSEQR
+45 FS
-52 PCDTRNKDDKQKFV
+52 NKDFYDAVQ
-66 ANVGHFVQLSD
+66 VQLGGPNVCWFAYAIDAVEQSKLIISIVKVSD
-77 PNADDSLD
+77 THESYANPETRKRTWMSLLPTSMQ
-85 AKNFFDSFGQNRDFD
+85 ASFGTQN
-100 VGSNFFSAGAVNKS
+100 SFSFNIS
-114 LTSTTPLPFPSRHP
+114 PSY
-128 QLLTCEN
+128 
-135 GKISIADGAYERFAN
+135 I
-150 EQDYLFYQ
+150 
-158 DRKKKTILPNKK
+158 
-170 ALLFFWLNRNTSF
+170 
-183 TSKEL
+183 
-188 LFNEFL
+188 
-194 NSLRNRYSQNMI
+194 
-206 SALRWDEKD
+206 
-215 SVYTNIARNLSTS
+215 
-228 NDMSFVEKEDLIFDK
+228 
-243 KDSYQRKKY
+243 
-252 FETWLCLNTSGDDG
+252 
-266 FRTHCVDVCEQ
+266 
-277 WLDKKMPG
+277 
-285 NQIGNLF
+285 
-292 RYKDYESY
+292 
-300 KREHI
+300 
-305 RITALKDF
+305 
-313 SSVSDNDQSGRPR
+313 
-326 TAINHYLNFLNKMPH
+326 
-341 TKKVDDDNFVK
+341 
-352 LLKQLE
+352 
-358 QEIEK
+358 
-363 NPERIDALKKI
+363 
-374 LPLEEKNEKDTS
+374 
-386 GTHSFFYFDFS
+386 
-397 SFTPTQII
+397 PTQII

-419 KVINAELD
+419 KVINVELD

-432 DKEHHKVRCVF
+432 DKEYHKVRSVF

-484 RNPAEPFFLIVE
+484 RNPAEPFFLIIE

-519 EDGPEE
+519 EDGSEE

-556 PEKIEYD
+556 LEKIEYD

-615 RNVLDENSA
+615 RDVLDENSA

-710 KVNSL
+710 KINSL
-715 SDLIDAFETSVRFE
+715 SDLIDAFETSVGFE
-729 SFEKIFKMNDVDKA
+729 SFEKILNMNDVDKA

>member
-1 MYLSKESIINL
+1 MADIICRWRNGTPQTVVELVNALPHEKMPIDEFRSIMEKRWEG
-12 FFQMNFL
+12 FFRTAYQL
-19 YSGEDIQKQGGTQF
+19 ACQ
-33 FSELKYFLALDE
+33 LALYCESEDGYYYPRFDHNITE
-45 FVKSEQR
+45 SEARSWLLNWLPKYYVPNPFTKKDGFNDIECPTFVLKALYDYVREHGICSYALAFKNVFHEE
-52 PCDTRNKDDKQKFV
+52 TRNNDDIIKNYINNYSRVLSFSKYG
-66 ANVGHFVQLSD
+66 NLEIVGSYEEVFGD
-77 PNADDSLD
+77 MNRND
-85 AKNFFDSFGQNRDFD
+85 KKGFFDSF
-100 VGSNFFSAGAVNKS
+100 
-114 LTSTTPLPFPSRHP
+114 
-128 QLLTCEN
+128 
-135 GKISIADGAYERFAN
+135 
-150 EQDYLFYQ
+150 
-158 DRKKKTILPNKK
+158 
-170 ALLFFWLNRNTSF
+170 
-183 TSKEL
+183 
-188 LFNEFL
+188 
-194 NSLRNRYSQNMI
+194 
-206 SALRWDEKD
+206 DEK
-215 SVYTNIARNLSTS
+215 
-228 NDMSFVEKEDLIFDK
+228 
-243 KDSYQRKKY
+243 
-252 FETWLCLNTSGDDG
+252 
-266 FRTHCVDVCEQ
+266 
-277 WLDKKMPG
+277 
-285 NQIGNLF
+285 
-292 RYKDYESY
+292 
-300 KREHI
+300 
-305 RITALKDF
+305 
-313 SSVSDNDQSGRPR
+313 
-326 TAINHYLNFLNKMPH
+326 
-341 TKKVDDDNFVK
+341 
-352 LLKQLE
+352 
-358 QEIEK
+358 
-363 NPERIDALKKI
+363 
-374 LPLEEKNEKDTS
+374 KDTTVS
-386 GTHSFFYFDFS
+386 NLS

-432 DKEHHKVRCVF
+432 DKEYHKVRCVF

-484 RNPAEPFFLIVE
+484 RNPAESFFLIIE

-632 TGVYWGDFR
+632 TGVCWGDFR
-641 KWINEKI
+641 EWINEKI

-669 GEKINGV
+669 GEKIGGV

-710 KVNSL
+710 KINSL
-715 SDLIDAFETSVRFE
+715 SDLIDAFEMSVGFE

>member
-1 MYLSKESIINL
+1 MPYTTREAIVTLSTYLGINL
-12 FFQMNFL
+12 GVSVRSIDQTSNRGYEIRL
-19 YSGEDIQKQGGTQF
+19 PSGERCVIFVYPISHKQ
-33 FSELKYFLALDE
+33 
-45 FVKSEQR
+45 
-52 PCDTRNKDDKQKFV
+52 
-66 ANVGHFVQLSD
+66 
-77 PNADDSLD
+77 DDS
-85 AKNFFDSFGQNRDFD
+85 KNFFDTRD
-100 VGSNFFSAGAVNKS
+100 SGA
-114 LTSTTPLPFPSRHP
+114 R
-128 QLLTCEN
+128 
-135 GKISIADGAYERFAN
+135 ERGVAWN
-150 EQDYLFYQ
+150 YAQ
-158 DRKKKTILPNKK
+158 TH
-170 ALLFFWLNRNTSF
+170 
-183 TSKEL
+183 
-188 LFNEFL
+188 
-194 NSLRNRYSQNMI
+194 
-206 SALRWDEKD
+206 
-215 SVYTNIARNLSTS
+215 NLKYFCLAVH
-228 NDMSFVEKEDLIFDK
+228 DQVEK
-243 KDSYQRKKY
+243 
-252 FETWLCLNTSGDDG
+252 
-266 FRTHCVDVCEQ
+266 
-277 WLDKKMPG
+277 
-285 NQIGNLF
+285 
-292 RYKDYESY
+292 YKDYIFSLECD
-300 KREHI
+300 EH
-305 RITALKDF
+305 RIAE
-313 SSVSDNDQSGRPR
+313 VSGTLNGSRNGRGTQVVIPTSCIPSKNFERIYTDNGFYIAVVHKGHIYDYLEQYDNRPYMDK
-326 TAINHYLNFLNKMPH
+326 TLPLVDIND
-341 TKKVDDDNFVK
+341 VEDDNSIVPS
-352 LLKQLE
+352 
-358 QEIEK
+358 I
-363 NPERIDALKKI
+363 PS
-374 LPLEEKNEKDTS
+374 P
-386 GTHSFFYFDFS
+386 
-397 SFTPTQII
+397 FTPTQII

-432 DKEHHKVRCVF
+432 DKEYHKVRCVF

-484 RNPAEPFFLIVE
+484 RNPAEPFFLVIE

-632 TGVYWGDFR
+632 TGVCWGNFR
-641 KWINEKI
+641 EWINEKI

-715 SDLIDAFETSVRFE
+715 SDLIDAFETSVGFE

>member
-1 MYLSKESIINL
+1 MADIICRWRNGTPQTVVELVNALPHEKMTIDEFRSIMEKRWEG
-12 FFQMNFL
+12 FFRTAYQL
-19 YSGEDIQKQGGTQF
+19 ACQ
-33 FSELKYFLALDE
+33 LALYCECEDGYYYPRFDHNITE
-45 FVKSEQR
+45 SEARSWLLNWLPKYYVPNPYTKKDGFNDIECPNFVLKALYDYVREHGVCSYALAFKNVFHEE
-52 PCDTRNKDDKQKFV
+52 TRNNDDIIKNYINNYSRVLSFSKYG
-66 ANVGHFVQLSD
+66 NLEIVGSYEEVFGD
-77 PNADDSLD
+77 MNRND
-85 AKNFFDSFGQNRDFD
+85 KKGFFDSF
-100 VGSNFFSAGAVNKS
+100 
-114 LTSTTPLPFPSRHP
+114 
-128 QLLTCEN
+128 
-135 GKISIADGAYERFAN
+135 
-150 EQDYLFYQ
+150 
-158 DRKKKTILPNKK
+158 
-170 ALLFFWLNRNTSF
+170 
-183 TSKEL
+183 
-188 LFNEFL
+188 
-194 NSLRNRYSQNMI
+194 
-206 SALRWDEKD
+206 DEK
-215 SVYTNIARNLSTS
+215 
-228 NDMSFVEKEDLIFDK
+228 
-243 KDSYQRKKY
+243 
-252 FETWLCLNTSGDDG
+252 
-266 FRTHCVDVCEQ
+266 
-277 WLDKKMPG
+277 
-285 NQIGNLF
+285 
-292 RYKDYESY
+292 
-300 KREHI
+300 
-305 RITALKDF
+305 
-313 SSVSDNDQSGRPR
+313 
-326 TAINHYLNFLNKMPH
+326 
-341 TKKVDDDNFVK
+341 
-352 LLKQLE
+352 
-358 QEIEK
+358 
-363 NPERIDALKKI
+363 
-374 LPLEEKNEKDTS
+374 KDTTVS
-386 GTHSFFYFDFS
+386 NLS

-432 DKEHHKVRCVF
+432 DKEYHKVRCVF

-484 RNPAEPFFLIVE
+484 RNPAEPFFLIIE

-632 TGVYWGDFR
+632 TGVCWGNFR
-641 KWINEKI
+641 EWINEKI

-699 NKSGEIFVKDD
+699 NKSGEIFVKND

-715 SDLIDAFETSVRFE
+715 SDLIDAFETSVGFE

>member
-1 MYLSKESIINL
+1 MRLDQGSLIFTPQNGECPSWETALGQSREPRDDMPPYYFKAEGYENMLKGMYFNSVPLAKTSCILGKKKLFVTASESYLNPEYQEIQLASKFDNVIVHFQNNAKIFRNTPIIL
-12 FFQMNFL
+12 L
-19 YSGEDIQKQGGTQF
+19 LTKIQ
-33 FSELKYFLALDE
+33 D
-45 FVKSEQR
+45 
-52 PCDTRNKDDKQKFV
+52 
-66 ANVGHFVQLSD
+66 
-77 PNADDSLD
+77 
-85 AKNFFDSFGQNRDFD
+85 
-100 VGSNFFSAGAVNKS
+100 VNKS
-114 LTSTTPLPFPSRHP
+114 HYRRRSIKYSPHTTYDTIKNQESFEEIQRHYQERLMCYGFFIEHFDTLHLYCVSVDDNSYTYSNLSLPQTEWTDWADWELKER
-128 QLLTCEN
+128 E
-135 GKISIADGAYERFAN
+135 KIQN
-150 EQDYLFYQ
+150 E
-158 DRKKKTILPNKK
+158 TPI
-170 ALLFFWLNRNTSF
+170 
-183 TSKEL
+183 
-188 LFNEFL
+188 
-194 NSLRNRYSQNMI
+194 I
-206 SALRWDEKD
+206 SSEKD
-215 SVYTNIARNLSTS
+215 NQ
-228 NDMSFVEKEDLIFDK
+228 EKE
-243 KDSYQRKKY
+243 
-252 FETWLCLNTSGDDG
+252 NN
-266 FRTHCVDVCEQ
+266 V
-277 WLDKKMPG
+277 
-285 NQIGNLF
+285 
-292 RYKDYESY
+292 
-300 KREHI
+300 
-305 RITALKDF
+305 
-313 SSVSDNDQSGRPR
+313 
-326 TAINHYLNFLNKMPH
+326 
-341 TKKVDDDNFVK
+341 
-352 LLKQLE
+352 
-358 QEIEK
+358 
-363 NPERIDALKKI
+363 
-374 LPLEEKNEKDTS
+374 
-386 GTHSFFYFDFS
+386 

-419 KVINAELD
+419 KVINDELD

-432 DKEHHKVRCVF
+432 DKEYHKVRCVF

-469 RFKPGPFAEIVRRAY
+469 RFKPGPFAEIVRRVY
-484 RNPAEPFFLIVE
+484 RNPAEPFFLIIE

-632 TGVYWGDFR
+632 TGVCWGDFR

-669 GEKINGV
+669 GEKIGGV

-715 SDLIDAFETSVRFE
+715 SDLIDAFETSVGFE

>member
-1 MYLSKESIINL
+1 MADIICRWRNGTPQTVVELVNALPHEKMPIDEFRSIMEKRWEG
-12 FFQMNFL
+12 FFRTAYQL
-19 YSGEDIQKQGGTQF
+19 ACQ
-33 FSELKYFLALDE
+33 LALYCESEDGYYYPRFDHNITE
-45 FVKSEQR
+45 SEARSWLLNWLPKYYVPNPFTKKDGFNDIECPTFVLKALYDYVREHGVCSYALAFKNVFHEE
-52 PCDTRNKDDKQKFV
+52 TRNNDDIIKNYINNYSRVLSFSKYG
-66 ANVGHFVQLSD
+66 NLEIVGSYEEVFGD
-77 PNADDSLD
+77 MNRND
-85 AKNFFDSFGQNRDFD
+85 KKGFFDSF
-100 VGSNFFSAGAVNKS
+100 
-114 LTSTTPLPFPSRHP
+114 
-128 QLLTCEN
+128 
-135 GKISIADGAYERFAN
+135 
-150 EQDYLFYQ
+150 
-158 DRKKKTILPNKK
+158 
-170 ALLFFWLNRNTSF
+170 
-183 TSKEL
+183 
-188 LFNEFL
+188 
-194 NSLRNRYSQNMI
+194 
-206 SALRWDEKD
+206 DEK
-215 SVYTNIARNLSTS
+215 
-228 NDMSFVEKEDLIFDK
+228 
-243 KDSYQRKKY
+243 
-252 FETWLCLNTSGDDG
+252 
-266 FRTHCVDVCEQ
+266 
-277 WLDKKMPG
+277 
-285 NQIGNLF
+285 
-292 RYKDYESY
+292 
-300 KREHI
+300 
-305 RITALKDF
+305 
-313 SSVSDNDQSGRPR
+313 
-326 TAINHYLNFLNKMPH
+326 
-341 TKKVDDDNFVK
+341 
-352 LLKQLE
+352 
-358 QEIEK
+358 
-363 NPERIDALKKI
+363 
-374 LPLEEKNEKDTS
+374 KDTTVS
-386 GTHSFFYFDFS
+386 NLS

-432 DKEHHKVRCVF
+432 DKEYHKVRCVF

-484 RNPAEPFFLIVE
+484 RNPAEPFFLIIE

-715 SDLIDAFETSVRFE
+715 SDLIDAFETSVGFE

>member
-1 MYLSKESIINL
+1 MDSLLKKKFDSLQNAEDFECWYLVKQPTEFSSICYLVSILEKYQNEHSSDVFQTYVESKISDINRERHLDISSNYRALRIAAFYGLIKMETSSYQDSILTETYYEIKNRCEGNFENISTYSDIIQRQIEKMYASTSIDEKFDSVRSNFRL
-12 FFQMNFL
+12 YPVLFL
-19 YSGEDIQKQGGTQF
+19 YKILLEIGYATNNYSI
-33 FSELKYFLALDE
+33 SLDE
-45 FVKSEQR
+45 YR
-52 PCDTRNKDDKQKFV
+52 YLV
-66 ANVGHFVQLSD
+66 A
-77 PNADDSLD
+77 
-85 AKNFFDSFGQNRDFD
+85 
-100 VGSNFFSAGAVNKS
+100 
-114 LTSTTPLPFPSRHP
+114 TSTTYNKFLET
-128 QLLTCEN
+128 LLLVQ
-135 GKISIADGAYERFAN
+135 KWRDAS
-150 EQDYLFYQ
+150 
-158 DRKKKTILPNKK
+158 
-170 ALLFFWLNRNTSF
+170 
-183 TSKEL
+183 
-188 LFNEFL
+188 
-194 NSLRNRYSQNMI
+194 
-206 SALRWDEKD
+206 D
-215 SVYTNIARNLSTS
+215 SDRNL
-228 NDMSFVEKEDLIFDK
+228 
-243 KDSYQRKKY
+243 
-252 FETWLCLNTSGDDG
+252 
-266 FRTHCVDVCEQ
+266 
-277 WLDKKMPG
+277 
-285 NQIGNLF
+285 
-292 RYKDYESY
+292 
-300 KREHI
+300 
-305 RITALKDF
+305 F
-313 SSVSDNDQSGRPR
+313 SSFRGKFDNRFIQ
-326 TAINHYLNFLNKMPH
+326 A
-341 TKKVDDDNFVK
+341 
-352 LLKQLE
+352 LKQLTTLSIDSSNISLKRE
-358 QEIEK
+358 CISEVAPKVYSFEKYLRNEKFDDSKLVDFLCSKEWLVDEK
-363 NPERIDALKKI
+363 NGDK
-374 LPLEEKNEKDTS
+374 KNENVDDEIQSHQENLEQSQKKAPEPYAKQPS
-386 GTHSFFYFDFS
+386 
-397 SFTPTQII
+397 QII

-432 DKEHHKVRCVF
+432 DKEYHKVRCVF

-484 RNPAEPFFLIVE
+484 RNPAEPFFLVIE

-514 DRIRP
+514 DRFRP

-530 YNTGWSSY
+530 YNTGWSSF

-632 TGVYWGDFR
+632 TGVCWGNFR
-641 KWINEKI
+641 EWINEKI

-669 GEKINGV
+669 GEKIGGV

-715 SDLIDAFETSVRFE
+715 SDLIDAFETSVGFE

>member
-1 MYLSKESIINL
+1 MDSLLKKKFDSLQNAEDFECWYLVKQPTEFSSICYLVSILEKYQNEHSSDVFQTYVESKISDINRERHLDISSNYRALRIAAFYGLIKMETSSYQDSILTETYYEIKNRCEGNFENISTYSDIIQRQIEKMYASTSIDEKFDSVRSNFRL
-12 FFQMNFL
+12 YPVLFL
-19 YSGEDIQKQGGTQF
+19 YKILLEIGYATNNYSI
-33 FSELKYFLALDE
+33 SLDE
-45 FVKSEQR
+45 YR
-52 PCDTRNKDDKQKFV
+52 YLV
-66 ANVGHFVQLSD
+66 A
-77 PNADDSLD
+77 
-85 AKNFFDSFGQNRDFD
+85 
-100 VGSNFFSAGAVNKS
+100 
-114 LTSTTPLPFPSRHP
+114 TSTTYNKFLET
-128 QLLTCEN
+128 LLLVQ
-135 GKISIADGAYERFAN
+135 KWRDAS
-150 EQDYLFYQ
+150 
-158 DRKKKTILPNKK
+158 
-170 ALLFFWLNRNTSF
+170 
-183 TSKEL
+183 
-188 LFNEFL
+188 
-194 NSLRNRYSQNMI
+194 
-206 SALRWDEKD
+206 D
-215 SVYTNIARNLSTS
+215 SDRNL
-228 NDMSFVEKEDLIFDK
+228 
-243 KDSYQRKKY
+243 
-252 FETWLCLNTSGDDG
+252 
-266 FRTHCVDVCEQ
+266 
-277 WLDKKMPG
+277 
-285 NQIGNLF
+285 
-292 RYKDYESY
+292 
-300 KREHI
+300 
-305 RITALKDF
+305 F
-313 SSVSDNDQSGRPR
+313 SSFRGKFDNRFIQ
-326 TAINHYLNFLNKMPH
+326 A
-341 TKKVDDDNFVK
+341 
-352 LLKQLE
+352 LKQLTTLSIDSSNISLKRE
-358 QEIEK
+358 CISEVAQKVYSFEKYLRNEKFDDSKLVDFLCSKEWLVDEK
-363 NPERIDALKKI
+363 NGDK
-374 LPLEEKNEKDTS
+374 KNENVDDEIQSHQENLEQSQKKAPEPYAKQPS
-386 GTHSFFYFDFS
+386 
-397 SFTPTQII
+397 QII

-427 KYGVT
+427 KHGVT
-432 DKEHHKVRCVF
+432 DKEYHKVRCVF

-484 RNPAEPFFLIVE
+484 RNPAEPFFLVIE

-525 LSGNI
+525 LSGNV
-530 YNTGWSSY
+530 YDTGWSSY

-563 DSIPYGDKIKFIN
+563 DSIPYSDKIKFIN

-669 GEKINGV
+669 GEKIGGV

-715 SDLIDAFETSVRFE
+715 SDLIDAFETSVGFE

>member
-1 MYLSKESIINL
+1 MRLDQGSLIFTPQNGECPSWETALGQSREPRDDMPPYYFKAEGYENMLKGMYFNSVPLAKTSCILGKKKLFVTASESYLNPEYQEIQLASKFDNVIVHFQNNAKIFRNTPIIL
-12 FFQMNFL
+12 L
-19 YSGEDIQKQGGTQF
+19 LTKIQ
-33 FSELKYFLALDE
+33 D
-45 FVKSEQR
+45 
-52 PCDTRNKDDKQKFV
+52 
-66 ANVGHFVQLSD
+66 
-77 PNADDSLD
+77 
-85 AKNFFDSFGQNRDFD
+85 
-100 VGSNFFSAGAVNKS
+100 VNKS
-114 LTSTTPLPFPSRHP
+114 HYRRRSIKYSPHTTYDTIKNQESFEEIQRHYQERLMCYGFFIEHFDTLHLYCVSVDDNSYTYSNLSLPQTEWTDWADWELKER
-128 QLLTCEN
+128 E
-135 GKISIADGAYERFAN
+135 KIQN
-150 EQDYLFYQ
+150 E
-158 DRKKKTILPNKK
+158 TPI
-170 ALLFFWLNRNTSF
+170 
-183 TSKEL
+183 
-188 LFNEFL
+188 
-194 NSLRNRYSQNMI
+194 I
-206 SALRWDEKD
+206 SSEKD
-215 SVYTNIARNLSTS
+215 NQ
-228 NDMSFVEKEDLIFDK
+228 EKE
-243 KDSYQRKKY
+243 
-252 FETWLCLNTSGDDG
+252 NN
-266 FRTHCVDVCEQ
+266 V
-277 WLDKKMPG
+277 
-285 NQIGNLF
+285 
-292 RYKDYESY
+292 
-300 KREHI
+300 
-305 RITALKDF
+305 
-313 SSVSDNDQSGRPR
+313 
-326 TAINHYLNFLNKMPH
+326 
-341 TKKVDDDNFVK
+341 
-352 LLKQLE
+352 
-358 QEIEK
+358 
-363 NPERIDALKKI
+363 
-374 LPLEEKNEKDTS
+374 
-386 GTHSFFYFDFS
+386 

-419 KVINAELD
+419 KVINVELD

-432 DKEHHKVRCVF
+432 DKEYHKVRCVF

-484 RNPAEPFFLIVE
+484 RNPAEPFFLVIE

-632 TGVYWGDFR
+632 TGVCWGNFR
-641 KWINEKI
+641 EWINEKI

-692 WDDVFKR
+692 WNDVFKR

-715 SDLIDAFETSVRFE
+715 SDLIDAFETSVGFE

>member
-1 MYLSKESIINL
+1 MHLYVKKIEEKDCGPNGITLTHDIVKFFFNPEKSFFEGLEMNKSYPFAHFRNASEIKDINVRKSNGFFYIDSAIVPLLKENHEDMAIEDLLYVEQVETTYRIKLIKVGDQNYETFNILLNKNDRHLLLLSDEKES
-12 FFQMNFL
+12 
-19 YSGEDIQKQGGTQF
+19 
-33 FSELKYFLALDE
+33 
-45 FVKSEQR
+45 
-52 PCDTRNKDDKQKFV
+52 
-66 ANVGHFVQLSD
+66 NV
-77 PNADDSLD
+77 
-85 AKNFFDSFGQNRDFD
+85 
-100 VGSNFFSAGAVNKS
+100 
-114 LTSTTPLPFPSRHP
+114 
-128 QLLTCEN
+128 EN
-135 GKISIADGAYERFAN
+135 DLE
-150 EQDYLFYQ
+150 
-158 DRKKKTILPNKK
+158 
-170 ALLFFWLNRNTSF
+170 
-183 TSKEL
+183 TSKK
-188 LFNEFL
+188 
-194 NSLRNRYSQNMI
+194 
-206 SALRWDEKD
+206 EK
-215 SVYTNIARNLSTS
+215 T
-228 NDMSFVEKEDLIFDK
+228 
-243 KDSYQRKKY
+243 
-252 FETWLCLNTSGDDG
+252 
-266 FRTHCVDVCEQ
+266 
-277 WLDKKMPG
+277 P
-285 NQIGNLF
+285 
-292 RYKDYESY
+292 
-300 KREHI
+300 
-305 RITALKDF
+305 
-313 SSVSDNDQSGRPR
+313 DQ
-326 TAINHYLNFLNKMPH
+326 
-341 TKKVDDDNFVK
+341 
-352 LLKQLE
+352 
-358 QEIEK
+358 
-363 NPERIDALKKI
+363 
-374 LPLEEKNEKDTS
+374 PLGPPK
-386 GTHSFFYFDFS
+386 
-397 SFTPTQII
+397 QII

-427 KYGVT
+427 KYGVA
-432 DKEHHKVRCVF
+432 DKEYHKVRCVF

-484 RNPAEPFFLIVE
+484 RNPAEPFFLIIE

-615 RNVLDENSA
+615 RNALDENSA

-632 TGVYWGDFR
+632 TCVCWGDFR

-715 SDLIDAFETSVRFE
+715 SDLIDAFEMSVGFE

>member
-1 MYLSKESIINL
+1 MRLSQQTVQRAFDEIAQLGIDNKFWGVLTIVKNVKKYLKLPTSI
-12 FFQMNFL
+12 
-19 YSGEDIQKQGGTQF
+19 GTM
-33 FSELKYFLALDE
+33 SLI
-45 FVKSEQR
+45 V
-52 PCDTRNKDDKQKFV
+52 CDKN
-66 ANVGHFVQLSD
+66 GVQNDL
-77 PNADDSLD
+77 
-85 AKNFFDSFGQNRDFD
+85 KNFFSLQNTTDNNKQANDDDWLLLRKDFASW
-100 VGSNFFSAGAVNKS
+100 VSYELLANKRVNFLSLAV
-114 LTSTTPLPFPSRHP
+114 F
-128 QLLTCEN
+128 
-135 GKISIADGAYERFAN
+135 
-150 EQDYLFYQ
+150 LF
-158 DRKKKTILPNKK
+158 
-170 ALLFFWLNRNTSF
+170 RNTSF
-183 TSKEL
+183 QERLTSDL
-188 LFNEFL
+188 LIQKVKSFL
-194 NSLRNRYSQNMI
+194 NI
-206 SALRWDEKD
+206 PKEWEKD
-215 SVYTNIARNLSTS
+215 WFKEIASFDIEYEDSFNQSWSCDFSVGWRKY
-228 NDMSFVEKEDLIFDK
+228 KFDK
-243 KDSYQRKKY
+243 THGSIVFKPSKDIYSVVAKPDELSRGPFYQPLYAAQGNAILFIKKDF
-252 FETWLCLNTSGDDG
+252 FENVEEIKKTNEHVG
-266 FRTHCVDVCEQ
+266 E
-277 WLDKKMPG
+277 DKKQ
-285 NQIGNLF
+285 NNTN
-292 RYKDYESY
+292 S
-300 KREHI
+300 
-305 RITALKDF
+305 ITP
-313 SSVSDNDQSGRPR
+313 S
-326 TAINHYLNFLNKMPH
+326 
-341 TKKVDDDNFVK
+341 
-352 LLKQLE
+352 
-358 QEIEK
+358 
-363 NPERIDALKKI
+363 
-374 LPLEEKNEKDTS
+374 
-386 GTHSFFYFDFS
+386 
-397 SFTPTQII
+397 QII

-419 KVINAELD
+419 KVIND
-427 KYGVT
+427 KLYKDGVT
-432 DKEHHKVRCVF
+432 DKEYHKVRCVF

-484 RNPAEPFFLIVE
+484 RNPAEPFFLVIE

-632 TGVYWGDFR
+632 TGVCWGNFR
-641 KWINEKI
+641 EWINEKI

-669 GEKINGV
+669 GEKIGGA

-715 SDLIDAFETSVRFE
+715 SDLIDAFEMSVGFE